1 MAKGKY
7 HEWLE
12 PDGLVLLKGWARD
25 GLKDAQIAHNMGI
38 TTKTLYEWKRT
49 YSDICEALKR
59 GKEVVDYEV
68 ENALLKAAL
77 EGNVT
82 AQIFWLKN
90 RKRKAWRDK
99 PELEAAGGGEGGVV
113 LMPEVSQSE

>member
-49 YSDICEALKR
+49 SVRL
-59 GKEVVDYEV
+59 
-68 ENALLKAAL
+68 
-77 EGNVT
+77 
-82 AQIFWLKN
+82 
-90 RKRKAWRDK
+90 
-99 PELEAAGGGEGGVV
+99 
-113 LMPEVSQSE
+113 